1 MTKPP
6 QSVIK
11 LVGSTDRVTATKKTL
26 QELEDAFEEA
36 EAEEEQ
42 KSDSDETIEENE
54 ETQQEM
60 FEEGSNDD
68 EYAID
73 DAMNKMKKA
82 DIALADTDMKPEAH
96 FSYGKK
102 AFMMSKDSKELGDY
116 LKNKSSFADGERPS

>member
-1 MTKPP
+1 MTEKIEVLLTDKSESEKITTLTKPS

-36 EAEEEQ
+36 EAEEEK
-42 KSDSDETIEENE
+42 KSDSDETIEEND

-96 FSYGKK
+96 FS
-102 AFMMSKDSKELGDY
+102 
-116 LKNKSSFADGERPS
+116 